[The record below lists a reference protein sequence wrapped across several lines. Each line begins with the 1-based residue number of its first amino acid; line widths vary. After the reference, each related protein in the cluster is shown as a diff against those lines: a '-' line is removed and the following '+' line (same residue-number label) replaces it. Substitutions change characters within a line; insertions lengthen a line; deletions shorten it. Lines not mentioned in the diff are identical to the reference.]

1 MNPFHNFFHSPHPR
15 GGHHHHG
22 HQGGPRCA
30 DKHLGRH
37 GGRGAFGAAGGF
49 SGGPGHGLAGFERG
63 RKLGADDLQLLILAL
78 LAERPRHGYELIK
91 EIDQRS
97 QGYYVPS
104 PGMIY
109 PSLSYLEEVGYASV
123 QAEGAKKLYTIS
135 APGQAHLDEHRAA
148 VDAMLAQLSLFGE
161 RMARLREQVGSEA
174 GGPSAPLDG
183 ERAGRGGRRDGWP
196 GPLGAAVEGLKA
208 ALRERRSGSATELQR
223 VCDILVRAAAEIRQ
237 G

>member
-1 MNPFHNFFHSPHPR
+1 MNPLHKFFQFSDHR
-15 GGHHHHG
+15 GGHPHWGHHG
-22 HQGGPRCA
+22 DPRRA
-30 DKHLGRH
+30 GKHLARH
-37 GGRGAFGAAGGF
+37 GGRGAMFGSAGGF
-49 SGGPGHGLAGFERG
+49 AGGPGHGLGGFERG

-123 QAEGAKKLYTIS
+123 QVEGAKKLYTIS
-135 APGQAHLDEHRAA
+135 ASGQAHLDEHRAA

-161 RMARLREQVGSEA
+161 RMARLREQVGDEA
-174 GGPSAPLDG
+174 GAPLDG
-183 ERAGRGGRRDGWP
+183 GRGGRRDGWP
-196 GPLGAAVEGLKA
+196 GPLGATVEGLKA
-208 ALRERRSGSATELQR
+208 ALRERRSGSAAELQR
-223 VCDILVRAAAEIRQ
+223 ICEILVRAAAEIRK